1 MMYLNGKQGF
11 LEDFFKRTREI
22 IQDYEKST
30 NNKYE
35 TTLLCNCL
43 LGILV
48 FPEQKL
54 FNVISQTSLSNE
66 NYQKLKGGLRGTK
79 KPRSVKT
86 IICRMRNAVAH
97 CNIKFESATTYK
109 SDNQIKYIHFYDDKD
124 HQNKHDLDDYE
135 FHLKIDVADL
145 KDILFDFCDRML
157 INPKPVN

>member
-1 MMYLNGKQGF
+1 MMYLNGEQGF
-11 LEDFFKRTREI
+11 LEGFFKRTREI

-30 NNKYE
+30 NHQYE

-54 FNVISQTSLSNE
+54 FNVINQNSLSNK
-66 NYQKLKGGLRGTK
+66 NYSILQNGLLGTEHPEK
-79 KPRSVKT
+79 IVEIFR
-86 IICRMRNAVAH
+86 RMRNAVAH

-124 HQNKHDLDDYE
+124 YQNKHDLDDYE

>member
-1 MMYLNGKQGF
+1 MYLNGKQGF

-30 NNKYE
+30 NHKYE

-48 FPEQKL
+48 FPEQEL
-54 FNVISQTSLSNE
+54 FKVINQNSLSNK
-66 NYQKLKGGLRGTK
+66 NYSILQKGLLGTECPEK
-79 KPRSVKT
+79 IVEIFR
-86 IICRMRNAVAH
+86 RMRNAVAH

-109 SDNQIKYIHFYDDKD
+109 SDNQIKYIHFYDDQD
-124 HQNKHDLDDYE
+124 HQNKDDLDDYE

>member
-1 MMYLNGKQGF
+1 MMYLNGEQGF

-30 NNKYE
+30 NHQYE

-48 FPEQKL
+48 FPEQEL
-54 FNVISQTSLSNE
+54 FKVINQNSLSNK
-66 NYQKLKGGLRGTK
+66 NYSILQNGLLGTEC
-79 KPRSVKT
+79 PEEIVE
-86 IICRMRNAVAH
+86 IFCRMRNAVAH

-109 SDNQIKYIHFYDDKD
+109 SDNQIKYIHFYDDQNHK
-124 HQNKHDLDDYE
+124 NKHDLDDYE